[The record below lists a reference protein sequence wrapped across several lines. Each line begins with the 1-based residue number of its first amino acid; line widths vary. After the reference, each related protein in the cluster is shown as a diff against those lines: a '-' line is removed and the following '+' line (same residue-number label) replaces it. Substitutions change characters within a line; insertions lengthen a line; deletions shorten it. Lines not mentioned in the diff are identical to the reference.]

1 MKGISPLLASIFLV
15 LIAATVVPIF
25 SGWFMDNLMSAADA
39 SGNRTEEAVK
49 CNAAGLAI
57 EDFYLDFSAGRAR
70 VNVRNSGQAPDRIV
84 SAKVYAYYGSE
95 AANLTEFPLNINAG
109 EFKYLTFSTEGAIGS
124 CSNFSYAVVSGRC
137 TTANFEGLPRGC

>member
-1 MKGISPLLASIFLV
+1 MRISGVTFTMKIAHEKMKGISPLLASIFLV

-70 VNVRNSGQAPDRIV
+70 VNVRNSGQAR
-84 SAKVYAYYGSE
+84 SE
-95 AANLTEFPLNINAG
+95 EHTSELQSQFHL
-109 EFKYLTFSTEGAIGS
+109 
-124 CSNFSYAVVSGRC
+124 V
-137 TTANFEGLPRGC
+137 